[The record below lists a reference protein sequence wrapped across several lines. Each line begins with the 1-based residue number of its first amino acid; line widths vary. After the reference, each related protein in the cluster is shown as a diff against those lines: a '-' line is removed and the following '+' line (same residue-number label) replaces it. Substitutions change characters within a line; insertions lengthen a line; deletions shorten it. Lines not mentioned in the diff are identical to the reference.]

1 MAPKTTR
8 TTKANK
14 ATKTAVATEPG
25 LVAPQSSSERVL
37 GVIDLFTESDA
48 SWTIEGISRR
58 LGLARTTAYRYA
70 KILTDAGFLASLNAG
85 VYVLGPRIVQLDR
98 QIRLND
104 PLLKVAP
111 PLMNAIS
118 KQAGGIQVLCSYY
131 GDHVLCIHDLQVDK
145 QLLSGFDRGRPFPLF
160 RGAPSRAILAFLPQR
175 QLKDLMLHHG
185 ADIASAGL
193 GKNWQEFS
201 QNLKAIRQAGYFAAP
216 GELHPGSYGI
226 GAPIMHT
233 KGIAGSFTIGRRLAD
248 LKERDIP
255 GLIELTVETAAKI
268 SEAIQAIQAEID

>member
-1 MAPKTTR
+1 MTQR
-8 TTKANK
+8 
-14 ATKTAVATEPG
+14 
-25 LVAPQSSSERVL
+25 SSSERVL
-37 GVIDLFTESDA
+37 GVIDLFTEADA
-48 SWTIEGISRR
+48 SWTIEGISKR

-111 PLMNAIS
+111 PLMEAIS
-118 KQAGGIQVLCSYY
+118 KRAGGIQVLCSYY
-131 GDHVLCIHDLQVDK
+131 GDHVLCIHDLRVDK
-145 QLLSGFDRGRPFPLF
+145 ELLSGFDRGRPFPLF
-160 RGAPSRAILAFLPQR
+160 RGAPSRAILAYLPQR
-175 QLKDLMLHHG
+175 QLKDLMLNHG
-185 ADIASAGL
+185 MDIASAGL
-193 GKNWQEFS
+193 GNNWPEFN
-201 QNLKAIRQAGYFAAP
+201 QNLKAIRQAGYYAAP

-233 KGIAGSFTIGRRLAD
+233 KGIAGSLTLGRRQVD